1 MEQTFNFEIF
11 DIKLDTNVIGR
22 NFIYSEEVDSTNN
35 VLLDTKFSSVNG
47 TVLLAEK
54 QIKGHGRK
62 ERLWYSMKGLNL
74 TYSIL
79 LTNKNYFTKRFNLIN
94 FASALSTAISI
105 ENLFQ
110 LKTELKWPNDI
121 LIHNKKVS
129 GILIESLSKGEKIER
144 VVVGIGLNVNQTNF
158 QGSFNVP
165 PTSLKNETNINIERE
180 MLLAEMLNVFEE
192 TLDHVISDPNWILKE
207 WRQRCMMIGEKI
219 SVTDSEKVKY
229 GIFDDIDED
238 GFLLLRTNKKIEK
251 IYSGDVSIA

>member
-1 MEQTFNFEIF
+1 MEQTFNLEIF

-22 NFIYSEEVDSTNN
+22 NFIYSEEVDSTNS
-35 VLLDTKFSSVNG
+35 VLLDTKFSNVHG

-79 LTNKNYFTKRFNLIN
+79 LTNKNYFTKYFNLIN
-94 FASALSTAISI
+94 FAAALSTAISI
-105 ENLFQ
+105 ESLFQ

-129 GILIESLSKGEKIER
+129 GILIESTSKGEKIEK

-158 QGSFNVP
+158 QGSYNIP
-165 PTSLKNETNINIERE
+165 PTSLKNETNNNIERE

-219 SVTDSEKVKY
+219 SVTEDDKVKY

-238 GFLLLRTNKKIEK
+238 GFLLLRTNKKTEK
-251 IYSGDVSIA
+251 IYSGDVSKA